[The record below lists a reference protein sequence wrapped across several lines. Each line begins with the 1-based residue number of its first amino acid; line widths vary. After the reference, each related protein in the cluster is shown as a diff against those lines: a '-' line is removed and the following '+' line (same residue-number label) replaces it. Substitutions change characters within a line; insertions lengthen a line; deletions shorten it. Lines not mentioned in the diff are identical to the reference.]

1 MKEIVLDSNVF
12 IASLAKGDPNH
23 QEAMRVIHEMESGKI
38 RGFLPRLVPVEVC
51 GAIARI
57 FDRKYAEKAREL
69 LILWRKERKIKL
81 FDLDKNQ
88 QELAEEIAIKNRL
101 KGADAIIIALSK
113 DLNADLVTFDKELTR
128 IR

>member
-1 MKEIVLDSNVF
+1 NVF

-23 QEAMRVIHEMESGKI
+23 QEAIRVIHEMESDKI
-38 RGFLPRLVPVEVC
+38 RSLLPRLVPVEIC
-51 GAIARI
+51 GAIARV
-57 FDRKYAEKAREL
+57 FGRKYAGKAREL

-81 FDLDKNQ
+81 FNLDKNQ

-113 DLNADLVTFDKELTR
+113 GLNADLVTFDRELAR
-128 IR
+128 AR